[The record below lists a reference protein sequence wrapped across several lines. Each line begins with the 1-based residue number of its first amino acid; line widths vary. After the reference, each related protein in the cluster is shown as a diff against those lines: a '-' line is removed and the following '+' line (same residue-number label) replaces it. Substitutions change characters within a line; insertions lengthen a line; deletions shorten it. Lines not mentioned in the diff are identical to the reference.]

1 MAAPGSLS
9 KLDAVADEL
18 KDERLKLALAEGHD
32 ADIPSNLGVFD
43 ASDEKEAQRNVAST
57 SEDESSDEPRDPNIV
72 DWEQPEDKDPAN
84 PLYWKNSFK
93 WANIA
98 VVSLITLITYVLHLL
113 FRSTLQ
119 LMDYHRPLA
128 SSMFAPGV
136 PQVMEDFHSD
146 SKMLATFVV
155 SVYLLGFA
163 LGPVIIAPLCEM
175 YGRIPLYAS
184 CNILFVIFSIACAVA
199 KSLNQLIAFRF
210 LMGCAG
216 VAPLTIGAGTIAD
229 IMPLE
234 KRGKAM
240 SIYSIGPL
248 VGPVLGPVGGGY
260 MIQAIGWRW
269 VYWLLAMLVR
279 RFLLSTSSI
288 MSLTPAISPAL
299 PQFSRL

>member
-1 MAAPGSLS
+1 MAAPGTVYNPDTVG
-9 KLDAVADEL
+9 LDL

-32 ADIPSNLGVFD
+32 ADIPSNMGVYE
-43 ASDEKEAQRNVAST
+43 ASDEKEAQKETLEASET
-57 SEDESSDEPRDPNIV
+57 DSTMDSRDPNIV
-72 DWEQPEDKDPAN
+72 DWEQPEDQDPAN
-84 PLYWKNSFK
+84 PLNWKDSKK
-93 WANIA
+93 WANIG
-98 VVSLITLITYVLHLL
+98 VVSLITLITYVHCELDFDIFIL
-113 FRSTLQ
+113 TTGN
-119 LMDYHRPLA
+119 RPLA
-128 SSMFAPGV
+128 SSMFAPGI
-136 PQVMEDFHSD
+136 PQVMADFHSD
-146 SKMLATFVV
+146 SDMLATFVV

-184 CNILFVIFSIACAVA
+184 CNIFFVIFCIASALS
-199 KSLNQLIAFRF
+199 KSLGQLIAFRF

-229 IMPLE
+229 IMPVE

-269 VYWLLAMLVR
+269 VYWLLTILV
-279 RFLLSTSSI
+279 SCH
-288 MSLTPAISPAL
+288 SLFIVGDIH
-299 PQFSRL
+299 

>member
-1 MAAPGSLS
+1 M
-9 KLDAVADEL
+9 
-18 KDERLKLALAEGHD
+18 
-32 ADIPSNLGVFD
+32 
-43 ASDEKEAQRNVAST
+43 Q
-57 SEDESSDEPRDPNIV
+57 
-72 DWEQPEDKDPAN
+72 
-84 PLYWKNSFK
+84 
-93 WANIA
+93 
-98 VVSLITLITYVLHLL
+98 
-113 FRSTLQ
+113 
-119 LMDYHRPLA
+119 
-128 SSMFAPGV
+128 
-136 PQVMEDFHSD
+136 DFHSD

-184 CNILFVIFSIACAVA
+184 CNILFVVFSIASALS
-199 KSLNQLIAFRF
+199 KSLNQLLAFRF

-229 IMPLE
+229 IMPVE

-279 RFLLSTSSI
+279 INPSYSH
-288 MSLTPAISPAL
+288 
-299 PQFSRL
+299 